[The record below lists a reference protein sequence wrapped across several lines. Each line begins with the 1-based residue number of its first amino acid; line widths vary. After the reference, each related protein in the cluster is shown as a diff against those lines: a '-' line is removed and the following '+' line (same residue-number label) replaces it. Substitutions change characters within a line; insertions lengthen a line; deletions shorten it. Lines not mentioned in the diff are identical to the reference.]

1 MIENFHVI
9 FCFFS
14 SFPDHEGYSLAR
26 KNHLTLHMLL
36 HGIAFCLTTA
46 CIIALGIFW
55 ARKSHT
61 IRIINGTTM
70 PAENLVVTPDKHH
83 ANQNTFKCNVTG
95 NTLTSLSI
103 VTLVFCSFIHA
114 FIITYI
120 GINHHN
126 EKFKFFTILLPI
138 NDDVPNKVLGGEV
151 QDPPKQRTRIPST
164 RIYPSSPIMFN
175 NPMALSPLLGCKF
188 MYTLF
193 HNVYSI
199 TRVQLLYVAYIV

>member
-1 MIENFHVI
+1 
-9 FCFFS
+9 
-14 SFPDHEGYSLAR
+14 
-26 KNHLTLHMLL
+26 MLL

-199 TRVQLLYVAYIV
+199 TRAQLLYVAYIVKKNGIHPH